1 MVEQTGGTVR
11 CSEIGASSV
20 PQVPKMELTVIGGGR
35 LPPGNIVKI
44 KKFSDNRTPLNY
56 SG

>member
-20 PQVPKMELTVIGGGR
+20 PQVPKMELMVIGGGR